1 MPINAYQSY
10 IDDNPPSE
18 DKKSWMQ
25 KYIDEET
32 DLENSLLQQLKF
44 GGSEEYNNSVSLF
57 PIGKIPS
64 PVRIPCW
71 MFRKF
76 KHNPDFELDD
86 IEKVA
91 MAHVIHFTNCDNTT
105 GYIECS
111 GHIENW
117 CKCTVEEAHNAL
129 KRLEKRNL
137 IVSHVLLPSECKG
150 HKRNLGYF
158 VNIGYVHTILNLYK
172 LDIWT

>member
-1 MPINAYQSY
+1 MPLGAYEEYNRTHDDTEFRNGWMKEY
-10 IDDNPPSE
+10 IDR
-18 DKKSWMQ
+18 
-25 KYIDEET
+25 ET
-32 DLENSLLQQLKF
+32 ELNNNILEQLKE
-44 GGSEEYNNSVSLF
+44 GGSEDFNNTVCLF

-64 PVRIPCW
+64 PVRVPTW

-76 KHNPDFELDD
+76 PYNKEFELDD

-91 MAHVIHFTNCDNTT
+91 MAHVIHFTNCDNPT

-117 CKCTVEEAHNAL
+117 CKCSVEEAHAAL
-129 KRLEKRNL
+129 QRLVKKKL
-137 IVSHVLLPSECKG
+137 ITSHVLEPEMCRG

-158 VNIGYVHTILNLYK
+158 VNIGYVHTILSLYK
-172 LDIWT
+172 TDIWL